1 MTEIIDNVER
11 CLRSIILKMDL
22 EIKLRCYGER
32 VLVNTIGWALV
43 TYIRSI
49 IWLILACIQN
59 VFSKLTM
66 GLDKACISVLLNTIK

>member
-11 CLRSIILKMDL
+11 CLRSIILKKYL

-49 IWLILACIQN
+49 IWLILACIQDLLPQT
-59 VFSKLTM
+59 KA
-66 GLDKACISVLLNTIK
+66 GLG